1 MKIPGPESQ
10 FEDVFAES
18 NWMLDAQAARLLSE
32 ESEGAG

>member
-18 NWMLDAQAARLLSE
+18 NWMLDAQAARLLSDERE
-32 ESEGAG
+32 ETG